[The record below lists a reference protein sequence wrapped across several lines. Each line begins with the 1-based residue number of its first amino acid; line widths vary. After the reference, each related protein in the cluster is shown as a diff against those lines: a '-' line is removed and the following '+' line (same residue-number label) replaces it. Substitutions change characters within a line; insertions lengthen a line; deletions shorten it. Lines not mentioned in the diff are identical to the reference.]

1 MPTQFE
7 GKSCCTELYSAG
19 FTLIITELVNYVHFN
34 VSIYF
39 FQVNWMTFMIYS
51 LKYIPACL
59 LKSIIYFGKL
69 LFKLNYT

>member
-7 GKSCCTELYSAG
+7 GKSCCTELHSAG
-19 FTLIITELVNYVHFN
+19 FALISTKLVNHVHFN
-34 VSIYF
+34 VSIHF
-39 FQVNWMTFMIYS
+39 FQANWTTFMIHS
-51 LKYIPACL
+51 LKYTPASL

>member
-1 MPTQFE
+1 MLTQFE
-7 GKSCCTELYSAG
+7 RKSCCTELYSAG
-19 FTLIITELVNYVHFN
+19 LTLISTELVNHVHFN
-34 VSIYF
+34 VSIRF

-51 LKYIPACL
+51 LKYTPASL